1 MSFTRAFLK
10 ANGLNDDQI
19 TSVMEE
25 HTAIVDRIRN
35 ELNGYKADAEKLP
48 QVQKELDDLKN
59 GEDFKAKF
67 EKEHADFENY
77 KAEIAKAAQE
87 EKVKAA
93 YRKLLQA
100 ENIGEKHLDSILGI
114 TRFDALKL
122 DKDGNLENVDALK
135 KTIADQYGD
144 FVVKKSTRTH
154 QPETPPD
161 NDNGGGDNSIRQ
173 LAAKWHDAKYGKAQQ
188 PPQPQN

>member
-25 HTAIVDRIRN
+25 HTAIVDRIKN

-48 QVQKELDDLKN
+48 KVQKELDDLKN

-67 EKEHADFENY
+67 EKEHADFEQY
-77 KAEIAKAAQE
+77 KLDIAKAEQT

-93 YRKLLQA
+93 YRKLLQD
-100 ENIGEKHLDSILGI
+100 EKVGEKHLDSIMGI
-114 TRFDALKL
+114 TQFDALKL
-122 DKDGNLENVDALK
+122 DKDGNLENLDALK
-135 KTIADQYGD
+135 KTIADKYGD
-144 FVVKKSTRTH
+144 FVVKTTQKIH
-154 QPETPPD
+154 QPDTPPI
-161 NDNGGGDNSIRQ
+161 NDNGGGDNTIRK
-173 LAAKWHDAKYGKAQQ
+173 LAAKWHDAKYGKAQTSQ
-188 PPQPQN
+188 T

>member
-67 EKEHADFENY
+67 EKEHADFEQY
-77 KAEIAKAAQE
+77 KLDIAKAEQTKA
-87 EKVKAA
+87 VKEA
-93 YRKLLQA
+93 YRKLLQD
-100 ENIGEKHLDSILGI
+100 EHINEKHVDSILGI
-114 TRFDALKL
+114 TNFDGLKL
-122 DKDGNLENVDALK
+122 DKDGALENLDALK
-135 KTIADQYGD
+135 KTISDKYSD
-144 FVVKKSTRTH
+144 FVVKTSQKVH
-154 QPETPPD
+154 QPATPPVH
-161 NDNGGGDNSIRQ
+161 DNGGETNSIRQ
-173 LAAKWHDAKYGKAQQ
+173 MAAKWHDAKYGKAQSSQ
-188 PPQPQN
+188 T

>member
-48 QVQKELDDLKN
+48 QVQQELDALKN

-67 EKEHADFENY
+67 EKEHADFEQY
-77 KAEIAKAAQE
+77 KQDVARAAET

-93 YRKLLQA
+93 YRKLLQD
-100 ENIGEKHLDSILGI
+100 EKVGDKHLDSIMGI

-122 DKDGNLENVDALK
+122 DKDGNLENLDALK

-144 FVVKKSTRTH
+144 FIVKTTTKVH
-154 QPETPPD
+154 QPDTPPT
-161 NDNGGGDNSIRQ
+161 NDNGGEGNSIRQ
-173 LAAKWHDAKYGKAQQ
+173 LAAKWHDQRYGKVQ
-188 PPQPQN
+188 PSPQS